1 MKTKSKSVSRT
12 ADADLDIPPVTRAQM
27 KRGTMGLMYSKLMA
41 GSNVV
46 RIAPDVGQA
55 FPNEKSVN
63 TALREL
69 LKIRETLA
77 GLIAPE
83 VKRKKSA

>member
-1 MKTKSKSVSRT
+1 MKKHADENT
-12 ADADLDIPPVTRAQM
+12 ANDDLDIPPTPPGFFKRATTG
-27 KRGTMGLMYSKLMA
+27 RMYGRMMMDC
-41 GSNVV
+41 NVV
-46 RIAPDVGQA
+46 RVAPDLRKA

-63 TALREL
+63 IALREL
-69 LKIRETLA
+69 LKIRETLV